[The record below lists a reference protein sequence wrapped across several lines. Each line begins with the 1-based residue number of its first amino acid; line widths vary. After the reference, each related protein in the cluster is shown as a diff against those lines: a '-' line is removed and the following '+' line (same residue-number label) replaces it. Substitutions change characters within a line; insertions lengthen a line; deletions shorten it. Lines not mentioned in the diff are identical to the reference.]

1 MYSVV
6 TWEIDAGPGD
16 PALIRAEADTA
27 LAPRTTCDLYDDVRI
42 THVASE
48 ADYLRLHEDLQ
59 DVADAHPGQ
68 FRYAVW
74 ALRARSPMR
83 TNVSFDHACA
93 REVID
98 GD

>member
-6 TWEIDAGPGD
+6 TWEIDPGPDD
-16 PALIRAEADTA
+16 PATVRAEANAA
-27 LAPRTTCDLYDDVRI
+27 LGSRRTCDLYDDVRI
-42 THVASE
+42 ARVSSE
-48 ADYLRLHEDLQ
+48 ADYLRLHEELTE
-59 DVADAHPGQ
+59 VSDAHPGQ

-83 TNVSFDHACA
+83 TNVPFDHACA
-93 REVID
+93 AEVID